1 MASLSEEEGGSSYC
15 CHRNVFSCFPY
26 LPWLMGT
33 TKILRKKNLEGLIS
47 KTAKA
52 ALDFFFNFLLVS
64 NLLCVKIHKHPIS
77 ADVA

>member
-1 MASLSEEEGGSSYC
+1 MSSSYC
-15 CHRNVFSCFPY
+15 CNRNVFSFLPY

-33 TKILRKKNLEGLIS
+33 AEILRKKNLEGLIS
-47 KTAKA
+47 KAAKA

-64 NLLCVKIHKHPIS
+64 NLLCVKIHKHAIS